1 MKRQFGKAI
10 LFILV
15 GLGALAVLLFGATV
29 VRSAVVRGRS
39 VQPLPQQPQ
48 AVPSPAAPAV
58 APARPAPQKTL
69 MVQTQPTAAHGRGQ
83 PPAQPGY
90 AAAPRTSGAAMAAA
104 PARPPVVAGPP
115 PATLYV
121 LSGPRNGQRLPLH
134 NGFVIGRAPACQL
147 VLDDPDAEAQHA
159 EIQLDGYG
167 NAAIIDRN
175 TRSGTFV
182 GGARIRT
189 AALTHGSSIRIG
201 STDLRYLAE

>member
-1 MKRQFGKAI
+1 
-10 LFILV
+10 
-15 GLGALAVLLFGATV
+15 
-29 VRSAVVRGRS
+29 
-39 VQPLPQQPQ
+39 
-48 AVPSPAAPAV
+48 
-58 APARPAPQKTL
+58 
-69 MVQTQPTAAHGRGQ
+69 
-83 PPAQPGY
+83 
-90 AAAPRTSGAAMAAA
+90 
-104 PARPPVVAGPP
+104 
-115 PATLYV
+115 V